1 MLIEWLGN
9 VFMSIL
15 DILGEFINLPSFEA
29 IDSINEYLNM
39 VIEYG
44 TNILFLFIPY
54 NSVKFLF
61 TLLLAFI
68 AAEMVYYLIMFIV
81 KKIPM
86 AGVS

>member
-1 MLIEWLGN
+1 MLIEWLG
-9 VFMSIL
+9 
-15 DILGEFINLPSFEA
+15 DILKSIMNLLGQYINLPSFEA

-61 TLLLAFI
+61 VLLLAFI
-68 AAEMVYYLIMFIV
+68 GAETFYYLIMFIL

>member
-1 MLIEWLGN
+1 MLIEWLG
-9 VFMSIL
+9 
-15 DILGEFINLPSFEA
+15 DILKSIMNLLGQYINLPSFEA

-61 TLLLAFI
+61 GLLLAFI
-68 AAEMVYYLIMFIV
+68 VAETLYYLIMFIL

>member
-9 VFMSIL
+9 IFIKIL
-15 DILGEFINLPSFEA
+15 DLLGGVINLPEF
-29 IDSINEYLNM
+29 DSIDIFNNYINM
-39 VIEYG
+39 VVQYG

-61 TLLLAFI
+61 VLLLSFLS
-68 AAEMVYYLIMFIV
+68 AELLYYLVMFIL

>member
-1 MLIEWLGN
+1 MLIEWLG
-9 VFMSIL
+9 
-15 DILGEFINLPSFEA
+15 DILKSIMNLLGQYINLPSFEA

-61 TLLLAFI
+61 VLLLAFI
-68 AAEMVYYLIMFIV
+68 VAETLYYLIMFIV

>member
-1 MLIEWLGN
+1 MLIEWLG
-9 VFMSIL
+9 
-15 DILGEFINLPSFEA
+15 DILKSIMNLLGQYINLPSFEA

-61 TLLLAFI
+61 GLLLAFI
-68 AAEMVYYLIMFIV
+68 VAETLYYLIMFIV

>member
-61 TLLLAFI
+61 GLLLAFI
-68 AAEMVYYLIMFIV
+68 AAEMAYYLIMFIV

>member
-9 VFMSIL
+9 IFLTVL
-15 DILGEFINLPSFEA
+15 DFLGQYINLPSFEA
-29 IDSINEYLNM
+29 IDSISEYLNM

-44 TNILFLFIPY
+44 SNILFLFIPY

-61 TLLLAFI
+61 ILLAAFLLAELAYYIILFI
-68 AAEMVYYLIMFIV
+68 L